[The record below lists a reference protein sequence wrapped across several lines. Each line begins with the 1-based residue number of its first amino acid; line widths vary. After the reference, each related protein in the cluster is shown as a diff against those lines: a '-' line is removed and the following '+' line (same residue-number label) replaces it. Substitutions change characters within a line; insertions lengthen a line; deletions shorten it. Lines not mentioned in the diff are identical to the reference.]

1 MGALQFDYKLPRYV
15 MSKVGGR
22 FKSSLYWNS
31 KLSCIRFVEDAD
43 TTLPNDHWAKVKV
56 KYSGICGSDLNLIFL
71 NDSPATSPF
80 TSFPFTIGHEIV
92 GEIDEVG
99 SEVSGIQV
107 GDRVVI
113 DPVLSCEP
121 RGIQDKCPQCQ
132 KGNFSLC
139 IHKTEGDVAP
149 GLLIGACRD
158 TGGGWSTHVVAHKS
172 QLFKLPDQVNDLNG
186 VMVEPFSCALHSVMR
201 NPPKDDDTVLII
213 GGGVIGLSVIA
224 AIRSL
229 DISCNVIVLVKH
241 NLQKELAY
249 HYGADKAIDFD
260 QSTYVEELSN
270 SLDAKVLD
278 PIFGAEVVEG
288 GADLVF
294 ECVGRKK
301 SVHDSLRFTKSGGQ
315 VVLIGLAGIME
326 RIDWTTVWLNE
337 LEVKGCFAY
346 SLEDYKGEK
355 RRTFDIAIDLMEQG
369 KVDLSPLVT
378 HHYPLEEYHQALET
392 ATKKGN
398 RSAIKVVFE
407 PN

>member
-31 KLSCIRFVEDAD
+31 KLSCLRFVDEAD
-43 TTLPNDHWAKVKV
+43 TTLPNEQWVKVKV

-80 TSFPFTIGHEIV
+80 ASFPFTIGHEIV
-92 GEIDEVG
+92 GEIEEVG
-99 SEVSGIQV
+99 PQVNGVQV
-107 GDRVVI
+107 GDRIVI

-121 RGIQDKCPQCQ
+121 RGIEDKCTECL

-139 IHKTEGDVAP
+139 IHKTEGDISP
-149 GLLIGACRD
+149 GLLIGTCKD
-158 TGGGWSTHVVAHKS
+158 TGGGWSTHVVAHQS
-172 QLFKLPDQVNDLNG
+172 QIFKLPDEVNDLNG

-201 NPPKDDDTVLII
+201 NPPKEDDTVLVI

-224 AIRSL
+224 AIRAL
-229 DISCNVIVLVKH
+229 DIPCNVIALVKH
-241 NLQKELAY
+241 NLQKEMAY
-249 HYGADKAIDFD
+249 HYGANEVIDLD
-260 QSTYVEELSN
+260 RSTYVEGLSKVLN
-270 SLDAKVLD
+270 AKVLN

-288 GADLVF
+288 GADIVF
-294 ECVGRKK
+294 ECVGRKQ
-301 SVHDSLRFTKSGGQ
+301 SVHDSLRFTRSGGQ
-315 VVLIGLAGIME
+315 VVLLGLAGIME

-337 LEVKGCFAY
+337 LKVKGCFAY
-346 SLEDYKGEK
+346 SLEHYQGES
-355 RRTFDIAIDLMEQG
+355 RRTFEIAIDLMQQG

-378 HHYPLEEYHQALET
+378 HQFPLEEYRYALET

-398 RSAIKVVFE
+398 RSAVKVVFE